1 MVKQLDQEDSMRLRE
16 QNYSYEKKSELIIN
30 HAIDPNKMKENDWV
44 KIGFT
49 QKEASSIIKFQSK
62 TVYSN
67 QKQGYARILPASL
80 FERNKSSAGWEEN
93 EDGG

>member
-1 MVKQLDQEDSMRLRE
+1 MLEVCGSEFPSRRGQENLFGVVP
-16 QNYSYEKKSELIIN
+16 Y
-30 HAIDPNKMKENDWV
+30 
-44 KIGFT
+44 F
-49 QKEASSIIKFQSK
+49 IKFQSK

-80 FERNKSSAGWEEN
+80 FERHKRSAGWEEN